1 MSRIRWGFLE
11 RRENASC
18 DSIMKVCV
26 PVMCSIRIGKR
37 ILPIFTS
44 VEETNFFS
52 RYFISCHFL
61 TEHKFRFI
69 LHVKCICSSA
79 FYRTLPRIPLF
90 FKLSCIFPLPGIF
103 KATICYLN
111 TKRSHLQNEEGQMF
125 SHSRICN

>member
-69 LHVKCICSSA
+69 FHAKCVCSSV
-79 FYRTLPRIPLF
+79 FYRTLPRIPLYF
-90 FKLSCIFPLPGIF
+90 FNYHVFSSFLPDIFQ
-103 KATICYLN
+103 ATIFCLN
-111 TKRSHLQNEEGQMF
+111 TNRTHL
-125 SHSRICN
+125 